1 MGMQDRDYYREWWK
15 EKQGHVEKP
24 SFRSPVSVGEDDG
37 AAYLRSAARKE
48 SSWHPVLTLLATAAI
63 CGATYLVLLLI
74 AHFLH
79 IKR

>member
-15 EKQGHVEKP
+15 EKQGYVAKP
-24 SFRSPVSVGEDDG
+24 SFRSPVPGGEDDRG
-37 AAYLRSAARKE
+37 AYLRSAAREK
-48 SSWHPVLTLLATAAI
+48 SPWHPVLTLLATVAI

-74 AHFLH
+74 AYIFH